1 MTSEPA
7 VCETACVHYCA
18 YTIKGDHLSD
28 IQETPSSN
36 AVSGASNDTSTTVAF
51 VAEVGRLVRR
61 GRARRGITRRQLAS
75 DSGISVRYLAQIE
88 GGYGNPS
95 LIVLKSI
102 ADALEAPLTAFIP
115 HDDRHERLNRIVDLV
130 NRLSPT
136 EWPSLE
142 QSIEARVVEGAQSER
157 AHRIGLVG
165 LRGAGKSTLGRMLA
179 ERLGYPFIEL
189 NRMVEQEYGAS
200 ISMLIEMSGVSSFR
214 RYERA
219 SLEKVI
225 ADHDRVVIATAG
237 GIVSSSGNLRSAVA
251 ANAYGMGQGAAA
263 GPHESRDGAG
273 RFSSHVGEPRSD
285 GRSRGHTR
293 CTLAGLCAGRIGARH
308 CGPDRRA
315 KRGRL
320 VQTCGGVDEMT
331 AKMAAK
337 ITVLADQGMLDL
349 GDEKLEYRMIGPR
362 PDAAPT
368 IVMLHE
374 GLGCVG
380 MWGDFPDKVA
390 AATGCGVFVYSR
402 KGYGKSSAVPLPR
415 QISYMHEEAEKSVPR
430 VLDAIGFQ
438 RGILLGH
445 SDGASIAAIMPHP
458 GPSGA
463 RARAD
468 GAALHRRGSGREIHR
483 RRARGVQQWRPAR
496 AARQYHPNVDV
507 AFRGWNDVWLD
518 NDFRQWDISEELAYI
533 RVPILIVQG
542 EDDQYGTLRQIEIA
556 NEECYCPVE
565 VALLPGEASAASRR
579 HRGYVEAGYRFH
591 HRILHGQEAEA
602 FPTV

>member
-1 MTSEPA
+1 M
-7 VCETACVHYCA
+7 
-18 YTIKGDHLSD
+18 
-28 IQETPSSN
+28 
-36 AVSGASNDTSTTVAF
+36 
-51 VAEVGRLVRR
+51 
-61 GRARRGITRRQLAS
+61 
-75 DSGISVRYLAQIE
+75 RYLAQIE

-179 ERLGYPFIEL
+179 ERLGYPFVEL

-237 GIVSSSGNLRSAVA
+237 GIVSSPETYALLLRRTHTVWVKAPPQDHMNRVMAQGDFRPMSENREAMADLVA
-251 ANAYGMGQGAAA
+251 ILDARSQDYAQA
-263 GPHESRDGAG
+263 EVELDTAG
-273 RFSSHVGEPRSD
+273 R
-285 GRSRGHTR
+285 
-293 CTLAGLCAGRIGARH
+293 
-308 CGPDRRA
+308 DRRA

-331 AKMAAK
+331 AKTAAK

-415 QISYMHEEAEKSVPR
+415 PISYMHEEAEKSVPR

-438 RGILLGH
+438 
-445 SDGASIAAIMPHP
+445 
-458 GPSGA
+458 A
-463 RARAD
+463 R
-468 GAALHRRGSGREIHR
+468 H
-483 RRARGVQQWRPAR
+483 PAR
-496 AARQYHPNVDV
+496 
-507 AFRGWNDVWLD
+507 
-518 NDFRQWDISEELAYI
+518 
-533 RVPILIVQG
+533 
-542 EDDQYGTLRQIEIA
+542 T
-556 NEECYCPVE
+556 
-565 VALLPGEASAASRR
+565 
-579 HRGYVEAGYRFH
+579 
-591 HRILHGQEAEA
+591 
-602 FPTV
+602 